1 MFIRS
6 LWPNLSP
13 EVQFSVLLQE
23 IVGLLFLKLWLLL
36 GKIVELRMKDLQN
49 DSEIDTTVL

>member
-13 EVQFSVLLQE
+13 EVQFLFITR
-23 IVGLLFLKLWLLL
+23 IVGLYFKAMVVVR
-36 GKIVELRMKDLQN
+36 KIVELRMKDLQN